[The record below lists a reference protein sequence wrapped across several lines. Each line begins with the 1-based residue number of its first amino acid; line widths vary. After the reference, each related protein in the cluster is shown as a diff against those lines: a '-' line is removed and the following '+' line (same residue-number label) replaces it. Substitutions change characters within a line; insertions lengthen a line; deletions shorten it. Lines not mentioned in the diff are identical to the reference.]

1 MASDEAV
8 RLSSLLTFDRRRPR
22 RRRVIFFCRG
32 NERLPGM
39 KTFLLDLRRKTPLRM
54 GGEVRE
60 ESRDFSREV
69 RERQRW
75 SRTYSIVV
83 K

>member
-22 RRRVIFFCRG
+22 RRRVIFLCRG

-39 KTFLLDLRRKTPLRM
+39 KTFLLDLRRKTPL
-54 GGEVRE
+54 
-60 ESRDFSREV
+60 
-69 RERQRW
+69 
-75 SRTYSIVV
+75 
-83 K
+83 